1 MELNIFMRELESA
14 LTARGIPAET
24 AKKHVSNLQ
33 RTFTSDDLSEIE
45 AIRSGS
51 EIEQLADSISVILRK
66 NTRNAVQSSRSE
78 SVPQSTQARQVN
90 PQGSAAGAR
99 PMPERRQQSESPQ
112 RPRQDLPRQDLPR
125 QSRPQK
131 AQNVTQPP
139 RRKLELPEEDDEYYS
154 YEPGSDVTTRGM
166 LTFWVGLFLTLPITL
181 TLAVVLFSAFGALF
195 AGLAG
200 LIVGL
205 IAVLVAVAACG
216 AGVSLVGIVFGIT
229 QLFSF
234 LSAGIYE
241 IGLGIMVAGAVL
253 LVSILLYNIAI
264 RFLPWVIARLADL
277 LGFVCGKLKNLFFV
291 VRRECYKL

>member
-78 SVPQSTQARQVN
+78 SVPQSPQARQAN
-90 PQGSAAGAR
+90 PQGSAGAR
-99 PMPERRQQSESPQ
+99 PTPERRQQSASPQ
-112 RPRQDLPRQDLPR
+112 RPRQVVPRQDMQ

-131 AQNVTQPP
+131 AQNVVQQPP

-181 TLAVVLFSAFGALF
+181 ALAVVLFGAFGALF

-205 IAVLVAVAACG
+205 IVVLIAVAACG

>member
-1 MELNIFMRELESA
+1 M
-14 LTARGIPAET
+14 
-24 AKKHVSNLQ
+24 Q
-33 RTFTSDDLSEIE
+33 
-45 AIRSGS
+45 
-51 EIEQLADSISVILRK
+51 
-66 NTRNAVQSSRSE
+66 
-78 SVPQSTQARQVN
+78 
-90 PQGSAAGAR
+90 
-99 PMPERRQQSESPQ
+99 
-112 RPRQDLPRQDLPR
+112 

-131 AQNVTQPP
+131 AQNVVQQPP

-166 LTFWVGLFLTLPITL
+166 LTFWTGLFLTLPITL
-181 TLAVVLFSAFGALF
+181 ALAVVLFGAFGALF

-205 IAVLVAVAACG
+205 IVVLIAVAACG